1 MATKKEVQEYYRR
14 LQTLKD
20 VVNKLHIDTETKN
33 VVINLI
39 NKRLEEIEE
48 YFLDEISDLL
58 EE

>member
-20 VVNKLHIDTETKN
+20 VVNKLHIDAETKN

>member
-20 VVNKLHIDTETKN
+20 VVNKLHIDSETKN